1 MRKIIGVIIPL
12 GLVAIFTILISINTP
27 PAEASSKNSITT
39 EDITGHRD
47 GGPPWYDPAWN
58 YRRPVVISNSGP
70 FISFYQVLIKLDITN
85 FDFTRAK
92 PDGSDV
98 RFTDSSGK
106 TPLLFWI
113 ESWDKPNELAYMWV
127 LVSSITPEPYDTT
140 IYLYFDN
147 PNAPPVNDAQSPFDF
162 FDDNWC
168 QFEGSG
174 CKLEQNTQQIP
185 SGEKIGISAINNQP
199 ANNMVTPAGAGEL
212 INGYTIGS
220 NTWITLTSQ
229 SPTVASG
236 VLTLNNNTGIKTN
249 NPFQSEALGFRANY
263 GLGNGHEWVG
273 FINGSSGQRTT
284 IGDLPVDL
292 DDLYL
297 INYADDNS
305 TMLVGDN
312 DWHNAYH
319 VYEIRWK
326 PGESIGDID
335 HGLSTAANLSQVP
348 NIQLPVTLYNNNTG
362 ANSTLKVDWVY
373 VRQYRDPEPTSSVK
387 AAQGLV
393 ELSIENIDYPDPLRK
408 DDRLTYQLTIAN
420 NSSINAPG
428 VVVTDTLP
436 ANVEFGPISY
446 SQGSCEP
453 GSVVLCDLNSIP
465 ANSMATITIVVTPT
479 VDGVIT
485 NTAQVGSM
493 DFDLDLSDNFSV
505 QSTLVD
511 SESPNVTWEIP
522 ATNGNIF
529 FTFGGTTL
537 LKVQASDNDQIDKV
551 EFWWHD
557 GVSYLPIVTLVNPPY
572 QTSFNTSL
580 LSPEIPYW
588 FEARAYDRAG
598 NSNYPYNRSYIY
610 IIRHPINFLPLMYK

>member
-1 MRKIIGVIIPL
+1 MRKIIGVIVPL
-12 GLVAIFTILISINTP
+12 GLMAIIFISITINAP
-27 PAEASSKNSITT
+27 SAEASYKNSNTT
-39 EDITGHRD
+39 KDITGHEE
-47 GGPPWYDPAWN
+47 GGPPWYDPAWH

-70 FISFYQVLIKLDITN
+70 FISFYQVLIKLDNTN
-85 FDFTRAK
+85 FDFTVAK

-113 ESWDKPNELAYMWV
+113 EFWDKPNTLAYMWV

-147 PNAPPVNDAQSPFDF
+147 PDAPPVSDAQSPFDF

-168 QFEGSG
+168 QFPGSG
-174 CKLEQNTQQIP
+174 CKVEQSNQQF
-185 SGEKIGISAINNQP
+185 SLGDEIGSSAINNQP
-199 ANNMVTPAGAGEL
+199 SNKVVNPIGAGDL
-212 INGYTIGS
+212 INGYSIGS
-220 NTWITLTSQ
+220 NSWITLTSQ
-229 SPTVASG
+229 SPTVSSG
-236 VLTLNNNTGIKTN
+236 VLTLNNNTGIKTS

-305 TMLVGDN
+305 TILEGVN

-335 HGLSTAANLSQVP
+335 HGISTAANLSQVP
-348 NIQLPVTLYNNNTG
+348 SIALPVTLYNNNTG

-373 VRQYRDPEPTSSVK
+373 VRQYRDPEPTASVK

-393 ELSIENIDYPDPLRK
+393 ELSVENIDYPDPLRK
-408 DDRLTYQLTIAN
+408 DARLTYQLTIAN

-436 ANVEFGPISY
+436 ANVEYGPISL

-453 GSVVLCDLNSIP
+453 GSVILCDLNSIP

-485 NTAQVGSM
+485 STAQVGSM
-493 DFDLDLSDNFSV
+493 DL
-505 QSTLVD
+505 
-511 SESPNVTWEIP
+511 
-522 ATNGNIF
+522 
-529 FTFGGTTL
+529 
-537 LKVQASDNDQIDKV
+537 
-551 EFWWHD
+551 
-557 GVSYLPIVTLVNPPY
+557 
-572 QTSFNTSL
+572 
-580 LSPEIPYW
+580 
-588 FEARAYDRAG
+588 
-598 NSNYPYNRSYIY
+598 
-610 IIRHPINFLPLMYK
+610 